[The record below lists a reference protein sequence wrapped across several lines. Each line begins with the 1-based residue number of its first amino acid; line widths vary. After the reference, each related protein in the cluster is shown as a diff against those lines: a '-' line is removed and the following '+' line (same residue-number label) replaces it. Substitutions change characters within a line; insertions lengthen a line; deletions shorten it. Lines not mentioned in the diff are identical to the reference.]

1 MKLSIASLSTNAQ
14 LGLLLVTLGFVG
26 LFLGD
31 PYGRATA
38 TIDTAEL
45 AEIVQREVDHVSPE
59 QLADWVIQGRA
70 DYRLIDLRT
79 PADFGQYHI
88 PGAENVPITGLAD
101 HGLLRNEKIVLYSE
115 GGIHSAQAWFL
126 LRAKQYAGVYILRGG
141 LQEWKDSVLFPS
153 LPADATPAQRVTF
166 AKMAEVSRFFGG
178 QPQDVPGAAPPAVA
192 PALRMENMPASGPP
206 PASAGPKKKKKEG
219 C

>member
-1 MKLSIASLSTNAQ
+1 MKRRFSALSMNAK
-14 LGLLLVTLGFVG
+14 LGLLLVCLGAAG
-26 LFLGD
+26 LFFGS
-31 PYGRATA
+31 PYERATA
-38 TIDTAEL
+38 TIDTTEL

-59 QLADWVIQGRA
+59 QLADWIIQGRA

-79 PADFGQYHI
+79 PAEFEQYHI
-88 PGAENVPITGLAD
+88 PGAENVAITGLAD
-101 HGLLRNEKIVLYSE
+101 RGLLRNEEIVLYSE

-126 LRAKQYAGVYILRGG
+126 LRAKDYAGAYILRGG
-141 LQEWKDSVLFPS
+141 LEQWKDSVLFPS

-178 QPQDVPGAAPPAVA
+178 QPQGVAAAARPAVA
-192 PALRMENMPASGPP
+192 PALPMAKMPASVAP
-206 PASAGPKKKKKEG
+206 PAAAAPKKKKKEG

>member
-1 MKLSIASLSTNAQ
+1 MKLSIAALSTNAK
-14 LGLLLVTLGFVG
+14 LGLLLVTLGFAG

-31 PYGRATA
+31 PYDRAAA

-45 AEIVQREVDHVSPE
+45 AEIVQREVDHISPE
-59 QLADWVIQGRA
+59 QLADWIIPGRA
-70 DYRLIDLRT
+70 DYRLIDLRI

-88 PGAENVPITGLAD
+88 PGAENVLITGLAD
-101 HGLLRNEKIVLYSE
+101 HGLLRNDKIVLYSE

-178 QPQDVPGAAPPAVA
+178 QPQDVPGAAHPSVA
-192 PALRMENMPASGPP
+192 PALRMANMPASAPP
-206 PASAGPKKKKKEG
+206 PASVAPKKKKKEG

>member
-1 MKLSIASLSTNAQ
+1 MKLSIAALSTNAK
-14 LGLLLVTLGFVG
+14 LGLLLVTLGFAG

-31 PYGRATA
+31 PYDRAAA

-59 QLADWVIQGRA
+59 QLADWIIRGGA
-70 DYRLIDLRT
+70 DYRIIDLRS
-79 PADFGQYHI
+79 PADFEQYHI

-178 QPQDVPGAAPPAVA
+178 QPQGVASAAHPAVV
-192 PALRMENMPASGPP
+192 PALQMAKMPTPAPP
-206 PASAGPKKKKKEG
+206 PASAAPKKKKKEG

>member
-59 QLADWVIQGRA
+59 QLADWIIQGRA

-101 HGLLRNEKIVLYSE
+101 HGLLRNDKIVLYSE

-153 LPADATPAQRVTF
+153 LPAAATPAQRVTF

-178 QPQDVPGAAPPAVA
+178 QPQDVPGAAHPAVA
-192 PALRMENMPASGPP
+192 PALRMADMPASAPP
-206 PASAGPKKKKKEG
+206 PASVAPKKKKKEG

>member
-1 MKLSIASLSTNAQ
+1 MKLSIAALSTNAK
-14 LGLLLVTLGFVG
+14 LGLLLVTLGFAG

-31 PYGRATA
+31 PYDRAAA

-59 QLADWVIQGRA
+59 QLADWIIRGGA
-70 DYRLIDLRT
+70 DYRIIDLRS
-79 PADFGQYHI
+79 PADFEQYHI

-126 LRAKQYAGVYILRGG
+126 LRAKQYAGVPA
-141 LQEWKDSVLFPS
+141 LQM
-153 LPADATPAQRVTF
+153 
-166 AKMAEVSRFFGG
+166 AKMPTSA
-178 QPQDVPGAAPPAVA
+178 
-192 PALRMENMPASGPP
+192 PP
-206 PASAGPKKKKKEG
+206 PASAAPKKKKKEG

>member
-1 MKLSIASLSTNAQ
+1 MKHRLSQLSTNAK
-14 LGLLLVTLGFVG
+14 LGALAVCLGVAA
-26 LFLGD
+26 LFFGD
-31 PYGRATA
+31 PYDSATA
-38 TIDTAEL
+38 TLDTAEL

-59 QLADWVIQGRA
+59 QLADWIIQGRA

-79 PADFGQYHI
+79 PAEFEQYHI
-88 PGAENVPITGLAD
+88 PGAENVAITGLTG

-126 LRAKQYAGVYILRGG
+126 LRAKEYDGVYILRGG

-153 LPADATPAQRVTF
+153 LPPDATPSQQVTF
-166 AKMAEVSRFFGG
+166 AKMAAVSAFFGG
-178 QPQDVPGAAPPAVA
+178 QPQGVAAAARPAVA
-192 PALRMENMPASGPP
+192 PALPMAKMPATGAP
-206 PASAGPKKKKKEG
+206 PAAASPKKKKKEG

>member
-1 MKLSIASLSTNAQ
+1 MKLSIAALSTNAK
-14 LGLLLVTLGFVG
+14 LGLLLVTLGFAG

-31 PYGRATA
+31 PYDRAAA

-59 QLADWVIQGRA
+59 QLADWIIQGGA
-70 DYRLIDLRT
+70 DYRIIDLRS
-79 PADFGQYHI
+79 PADFEQYHI

-178 QPQDVPGAAPPAVA
+178 QPQGVASAAHPAVV
-192 PALRMENMPASGPP
+192 PALQMAKMPTSAPP
-206 PASAGPKKKKKEG
+206 PASAAPKKKKKEG

>member
-1 MKLSIASLSTNAQ
+1 MKLSIASLSRNAQ

-59 QLADWVIQGRA
+59 QLADWIIQGRA

-101 HGLLRNEKIVLYSE
+101 HGLLRNDKIVLYSE

-153 LPADATPAQRVTF
+153 LPANATPAQRVTF

-178 QPQDVPGAAPPAVA
+178 QPQDMPGTAHPAVA
-192 PALRMENMPASGPP
+192 PALRMADMPASAPP
-206 PASAGPKKKKKEG
+206 PASVAPKKKKKEG

>member
-1 MKLSIASLSTNAQ
+1 MKLSIAALSTNAK
-14 LGLLLVTLGFVG
+14 LGLLLVTLGFAG

-31 PYGRATA
+31 PYDRAAA

-59 QLADWVIQGRA
+59 QLADWIIRGGA
-70 DYRLIDLRT
+70 DYRIIDLRS
-79 PADFGQYHI
+79 PADFEQYHI

-178 QPQDVPGAAPPAVA
+178 QPQGVASAAHPAVV
-192 PALRMENMPASGPP
+192 PALQMAKMPTSAPP
-206 PASAGPKKKKKEG
+206 PASAAPKKKKKEG

>member
-59 QLADWVIQGRA
+59 QLADWIIRGGA
-70 DYRLIDLRT
+70 DYRIIDLRS
-79 PADFGQYHI
+79 PADFEQYHI
-88 PGAENVPITGLAD
+88 PGAENVPITGLAAIS
-101 HGLLRNEKIVLYSE
+101 NPANPIT
-115 GGIHSAQAWFL
+115 A
-126 LRAKQYAGVYILRGG
+126 AKSPVPITRGRMA
-141 LQEWKDSVLFPS
+141 FRS
-153 LPADATPAQRVTF
+153 LIR
-166 AKMAEVSRFFGG
+166 
-178 QPQDVPGAAPPAVA
+178 
-192 PALRMENMPASGPP
+192 
-206 PASAGPKKKKKEG
+206 
-219 C
+219 

>member
-1 MKLSIASLSTNAQ
+1 MKLSIATLSTNAK
-14 LGLLLVTLGFVG
+14 LGLLLVILGIVG
-26 LFLGD
+26 LFIGN
-31 PYGRATA
+31 PYDRATA

-59 QLADWVIQGRA
+59 QLADWIIQGRA
-70 DYRLIDLRT
+70 DYRLIDLRA
-79 PADFGQYHI
+79 PADFAQYHI
-88 PGAENVPITGLAD
+88 PGAESVPITGLAD

-126 LRAKQYAGVYILRGG
+126 LRAKEYAGVYILRGG

-153 LPADATPAQRVTF
+153 LPAGATPAQRVTF
-166 AKMAEVSRFFGG
+166 EKMAEVSRFFGG
-178 QPQDVPGAAPPAVA
+178 QPQGVASAAQPAVA
-192 PALRMENMPASGPP
+192 PALPMAKMPTSAAP
-206 PASAGPKKKKKEG
+206 PAAAAPKKKKKEG

>member
-1 MKLSIASLSTNAQ
+1 MKLSIASLSRNAQ

-59 QLADWVIQGRA
+59 QLADWIIQGRA

-101 HGLLRNEKIVLYSE
+101 HGLLRNDKIVLYSE

-153 LPADATPAQRVTF
+153 LPAAATPAQRVTF

-178 QPQDVPGAAPPAVA
+178 QPQDVPGAAHPAVA
-192 PALRMENMPASGPP
+192 PALRMADMPASAPP
-206 PASAGPKKKKKEG
+206 PASVAPKKKKKEG

>member
-1 MKLSIASLSTNAQ
+1 MTRFLSTLSLNAKLALLIVIMGVAGLV
-14 LGLLLVTLGFVG
+14 LGS
-26 LFLGD
+26 
-31 PYGRATA
+31 PYDRTTA

-59 QLADWVIQGRA
+59 QLADWIIQGRA

-79 PADFGQYHI
+79 PAEFERYHI
-88 PGAENVPITGLAD
+88 PGAENVPITALAD

-126 LRAKQYAGVYILRGG
+126 LRAKDYTGVYILRGG
-141 LQEWKDSVLFPS
+141 LEQWKDSVLFPS
-153 LPADATPAQRVTF
+153 LPAEATPAQRAAF
-166 AKMAEVSRFFGG
+166 AKMSEVSTFFGG
-178 QPQDVPGAAPPAVA
+178 QPQGASTAARPTVAPSLPMTGMPAITAPPAAAA
-192 PALRMENMPASGPP
+192 PKR
-206 PASAGPKKKKKEG
+206 KKKEG

>member
-1 MKLSIASLSTNAQ
+1 MKLSIAALSTNAK
-14 LGLLLVTLGFVG
+14 LGLLLVTLGFAG

-31 PYGRATA
+31 PYDRAAA

-59 QLADWVIQGRA
+59 QLADWIIRGGA
-70 DYRLIDLRT
+70 DYRIIDLRS
-79 PADFGQYHI
+79 PADFEQYHI

-153 LPADATPAQRVTF
+153 LPAAATPAQRVTF

-178 QPQDVPGAAPPAVA
+178 QPQDVPGAAHPAVA
-192 PALRMENMPASGPP
+192 PALRMADMPASAPP
-206 PASAGPKKKKKEG
+206 PASVAPKKKKKEG

>member
-59 QLADWVIQGRA
+59 QLADWIIQGRA

-178 QPQDVPGAAPPAVA
+178 QPQGVASAAHPAVV
-192 PALRMENMPASGPP
+192 PALQMAKMPTPAPP
-206 PASAGPKKKKKEG
+206 PASAAPKKKKKEG

>member
-1 MKLSIASLSTNAQ
+1 MKLSIAALSTNAK
-14 LGLLLVTLGFVG
+14 LGLLLLTLGFAG

-31 PYGRATA
+31 PYDRAAA

-59 QLADWVIQGRA
+59 QLADWIIRGGA
-70 DYRLIDLRT
+70 DYRIIDLRS
-79 PADFGQYHI
+79 PADFEQYHI

-178 QPQDVPGAAPPAVA
+178 QPQGVASAAHPAVV
-192 PALRMENMPASGPP
+192 PALQMAKMPTPAPP
-206 PASAGPKKKKKEG
+206 PASAAPKKKKKEG

>member
-1 MKLSIASLSTNAQ
+1 MKLSIAALSTNAK
-14 LGLLLVTLGFVG
+14 LGLLLVTLGFAG

-31 PYGRATA
+31 PYDRAAA

-59 QLADWVIQGRA
+59 QLADWIIQGGA
-70 DYRLIDLRT
+70 DYRIIDLRS
-79 PADFGQYHI
+79 PADFEQYHI

-178 QPQDVPGAAPPAVA
+178 QPQGVASAAHPAVV
-192 PALRMENMPASGPP
+192 PALQMAKMPTPAPP
-206 PASAGPKKKKKEG
+206 PASAAPKKKKKEG